1 MPGVYNW
8 INIHMIYKSNS
19 FNRNWR
25 ALLNIALSISRFAAE
40 LIVPF
45 DDLTVTLSE
54 RASRAGSLIYT
65 VAS

>member
-1 MPGVYNW
+1 
-8 INIHMIYKSNS
+8 MIYRSNS

-25 ALLNIALSISRFAAE
+25 ALLNMALSISRFAAE

-54 RASRAGSLIYT
+54 RASRAGSLMYT
-65 VAS
+65 

>member
-1 MPGVYNW
+1 MT
-8 INIHMIYKSNS
+8 YKSNS

-25 ALLNIALSISRFAAE
+25 ALLNIALSISRFAPE

-54 RASRAGSLIYT
+54 RASREGSLIYT